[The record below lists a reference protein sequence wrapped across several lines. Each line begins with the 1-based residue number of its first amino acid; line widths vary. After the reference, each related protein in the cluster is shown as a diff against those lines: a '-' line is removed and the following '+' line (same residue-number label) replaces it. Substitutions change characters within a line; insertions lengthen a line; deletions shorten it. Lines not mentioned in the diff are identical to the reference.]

1 MWRSGGMVKGQVNGL
16 ASPADWRVG
25 CGRILVTLEWTGGR
39 VVHLCRYYSGLLE
52 AVDGWIRDG
61 VFMLWG
67 RCVYLPC
74 LGSSLRDICVVNTV
88 ESLPNKRT
96 DATALLMPWRNN
108 STVRHGRAQVGARGG
123 QGSLHQEVQ
132 HTTRKVG

>member
-25 CGRILVTLEWTGGR
+25 CGRILVTLEWIGGR
-39 VVHLCRYYSGLLE
+39 VVHLCRYYPGLLE

-67 RCVYLPC
+67 RCVWDL
-74 LGSSLRDICVVNTV
+74 LSGTSVSSI
-88 ESLPNKRT
+88 
-96 DATALLMPWRNN
+96 LLNLCPINGLMQQRF
-108 STVRHGRAQVGARGG
+108 
-123 QGSLHQEVQ
+123 
-132 HTTRKVG
+132 

>member
-1 MWRSGGMVKGQVNGL
+1 MLRFAIVFCCGCGGVEAWSRLKGQVNGL

-25 CGRILVTLEWTGGR
+25 CGRILVTLEWIGGR

-96 DATALLMPWRNN
+96 DATALLMPWRNTFPVIRF
-108 STVRHGRAQVGARGG
+108 SFC
-123 QGSLHQEVQ
+123 L
-132 HTTRKVG
+132 